1 MIILKN
7 TFKNFIK
14 NKALKALFLFFLL
27 FFTTVIPES
36 ILAQQNFY
44 KKRTLYNLRI
54 RENNVY
60 KGAIYREIRETFS
73 YKGKISI
80 QEARAQGWLS
90 YDVGDSG
97 LIYGEVFSGNGW
109 FFEEMKTG
117 GSDVVKKIDTI
128 VKGSYLVAPDGIEKR
143 LPASKGT
150 TVDTFPVM
158 INFPVIPHISEL
170 EEATTPA
177 VWTASGDF
185 YTDPLKKGI
194 FTKIDFICQYKDGG
208 ETTYLG
214 RPCRLITAQ
223 YATRY
228 KQGDDPSGD
237 SELLGAMGSHRIK
250 IYLRLDDG
258 APFFIQDNIEETYQ
272 YSGLARSV
280 KGFSHTWYTDII
292 PMKKQTVKT
301 DIEKAI
307 AESTLD
313 TETIKV
319 EEKDDGVSLTL
330 NSLHFVPDSPQLL
343 PGEDKKIAIIS
354 SILKKIPNRSFLVT
368 GHTADIGTSESQVK
382 LSIERANK
390 IAELLKASG
399 IAPDRIIF
407 TGKGGSEPV
416 GDNATEEG
424 RALNRRVEILVLE
437 D

>member
-7 TFKNFIK
+7 ILKNFIQ
-14 NKALKALFLFFLL
+14 NKTLFLLFLL
-27 FFTTVIPES
+27 FFSTVITEP

-73 YKGKISI
+73 YEGEISI
-80 QEARAQGWLS
+80 EEARAQGWLS

-97 LIYGEVFSGNGW
+97 LIYGDIFSGSGL

-117 GSDVVKKIDTI
+117 GKDVVKKIDTI
-128 VKGSYLVAPDGIEKR
+128 VKGSYLVMPDGIEKR
-143 LPASKGT
+143 LPASSG
-150 TVDTFPVM
+150 VLDTFPIM
-158 INFPVIPHISEL
+158 INFPVIPNISEL
-170 EEATTPA
+170 EDGTSPS

-185 YTDPLKKGI
+185 YADPLKKGV

-208 ETTYLG
+208 ETTFQG
-214 RPCRLITAQ
+214 ISCRLITAQ
-223 YATRY
+223 YAIRY
-228 KQGDDPSGD
+228 KQGDDPEGD
-237 SELLGAMGSHRIK
+237 SELLSAEGSHRVA

-258 APFFIQDNIEETYQ
+258 APFFIQDNIEDTYQ
-272 YSGLARSV
+272 YPDLTRSV

-292 PMKKQTVKT
+292 PMQKQAVKT

-319 EEKDDGVSLTL
+319 EEKEDGVSLTL

-343 PGEDKKIAIIS
+343 PGEDEKIAIIS

-368 GHTADIGTSESQVK
+368 GHTADIGTAESQVE
-382 LSIERANK
+382 LSVERANK

-416 GDNATEEG
+416 GDNATDEG
-424 RALNRRVEILVLE
+424 RALNRRVEILILE